1 MFEKKI
7 DNELSLVL
15 LYSSHA
21 EGHLKI
27 RNDNLSFFSKRMP
40 FFKTYN
46 SKDMFSK
53 WIENSLINFAKEKS
67 LFFSI
72 MFDNKIIGCI
82 GFSQINLN
90 IEKVELGFW
99 LCQKYQK
106 RGIIHKSCLFLI
118 NYAFREY
125 HATKIEIR
133 TDETN
138 AECRA
143 VCAKLNMKL
152 EGIITNAYKVDGQ
165 LVSEAIYALHKN

>member
-53 WIENSLINFAKEKS
+53 WIEYGKQFYKTFWDCGEV
-67 LFFSI
+67 
-72 MFDNKIIGCI
+72 
-82 GFSQINLN
+82 SQ
-90 IEKVELGFW
+90 
-99 LCQKYQK
+99 
-106 RGIIHKSCLFLI
+106 
-118 NYAFREY
+118 
-125 HATKIEIR
+125 
-133 TDETN
+133 
-138 AECRA
+138 
-143 VCAKLNMKL
+143 
-152 EGIITNAYKVDGQ
+152 
-165 LVSEAIYALHKN
+165 